1 MAFNKNLQNYEMVED
16 RLKRFWAKCPD
27 GRIDTEVINVL
38 MDGAMIMVKASL
50 YAHRDD
56 KHPVATGLAM
66 DWKGKDSGA
75 TKTNWMET
83 SETSAIGRSISN
95 SPYQSKKALRP
106 SREEM
111 QVALGRRENQEKNTP
126 TKVVIEETEQEKQ
139 QPEVDK
145 FYEGVKEEK
154 LELPP
159 VENTKVSEE
168 DLKEIEDLNKE
179 TIDGWLDNVKAE
191 YHKKMI
197 ALNPNIDNADPRM
210 HLNKAFIEKET
221 LKKGRKEFQDGV
233 DHWNKMVK
241 TKPYDIEDR
250 EKGNINLDHITTAEP
265 NDFGVMEDVGIKGK
279 GMDFSKFPNMIKEE
293 NSKIKNT
300 DLAATE
306 KQINLIYKCS
316 NQRNISENELKEW
329 LNFHFGTKNTSNITR
344 LEASWVLDGF
354 FKNR

>member
-1 MAFNKNLQNYEMVED
+1 MAFKKKLPPQLANYEMVED
-16 RLKRFWAKCPD
+16 RLKRFWEKCPN
-27 GRIDTEVINVL
+27 GRIDTEVIHVL
-38 MDGAMIMVKASL
+38 FDGKGVMVKAHL
-50 YAHRDD
+50 YEHRDD
-56 KHPVATGLAM
+56 KHPIATGIALDYVGKGSFADSNYTELA
-66 DWKGKDSGA
+66 
-75 TKTNWMET
+75 
-83 SETSAIGRSISN
+83 ETSAIGRAIAN
-95 SPYQSKKALRP
+95 SPHQSKKAKRP

-111 QVALGRRENQEKNTP
+111 EIALGRRKNEK
-126 TKVVIEETEQEKQ
+126 KEEQ
-139 QPEVDK
+139 QPEVDE
-145 FYEGVKEEK
+145 FYEEVKEEK

-191 YHKKMI
+191 YHKKMV
-197 ALNPNIDNADPRM
+197 ALNPNIDNSDPRM

-221 LKKGRKEFQDGV
+221 LKIGRKEFQDGV
-233 DHWNKMVK
+233 DYWNKMVK
-241 TKPYDIEDR
+241 TKPHDIEDR